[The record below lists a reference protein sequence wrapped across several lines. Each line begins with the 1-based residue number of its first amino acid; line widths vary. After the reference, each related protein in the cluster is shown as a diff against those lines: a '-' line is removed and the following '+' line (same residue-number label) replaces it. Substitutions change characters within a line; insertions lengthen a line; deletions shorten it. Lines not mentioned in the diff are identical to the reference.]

1 MPPMPMDAESPEPIE
16 IPHTALSPEALRG
29 LVEEFVTRDGTDY
42 GEREASLE
50 TRVRDV
56 LRQLERGEVTILFDP
71 DSGTANLAPRRRD
84 HQRTRAR

>member
-1 MPPMPMDAESPEPIE
+1 MDAETPEPIE

-50 TRVRDV
+50 ARVRDV
-56 LRQLERGEVTILFDP
+56 MRQIERGDVKILFDP
-71 DSGTANLAPRRRD
+71 DSGTANLSPRHR
-84 HQRTRAR
+84 